1 MPPAAAQGPARRPPE
16 RAAGPN
22 DGGKD
27 APKGP
32 EQRVVRL
39 DATPLTFKT
48 AKAAHAKKEGESA
61 KAYRSRLLGLIK
73 DSKPPPVR
81 K

>member
-16 RAAGPN
+16 RAAGPKAEAK
-22 DGGKD
+22 GAAK
-27 APKGP
+27 APAP
-32 EQRVVRL
+32 RVVRL